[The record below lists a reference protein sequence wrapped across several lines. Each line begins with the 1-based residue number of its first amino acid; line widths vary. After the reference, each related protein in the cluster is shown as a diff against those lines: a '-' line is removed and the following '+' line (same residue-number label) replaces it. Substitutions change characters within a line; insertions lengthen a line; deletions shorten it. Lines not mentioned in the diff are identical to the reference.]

1 MGPLNAWTWL
11 AEECSKVCSY
21 FQGNAQRTR
30 HRITWPCHFAKL
42 FELFQRYSKLRDNN
56 NHIHVFATKC
66 FIMYGK
72 HILYLSHSLSLTD
85 SRGGHTALF
94 IPLTSIHT
102 HANESDWKPKPV
114 RKVLHF
120 ATFQSSNLVN
130 SGLWI
135 RITCDHRQIN
145 MSQHDLLSELK

>member
-1 MGPLNAWTWL
+1 MLEPDWL
-11 AEECSKVCSY
+11 KNVLRCAVIFRETHSEPGTVLHDHVTLPNYLSY
-21 FQGNAQRTR
+21 FKD
-30 HRITWPCHFAKL
+30 P
-42 FELFQRYSKLRDNN
+42 YSKRTKTHNDTGQTNKYSKQRDNN
-56 NHIHVFATKC
+56 NHIHVFATKF

-94 IPLTSIHT
+94 VPLTSIHT
-102 HANESDWKPKPV
+102 HANESDWKRKPV

-135 RITCDHRQIN
+135 RITCDHR
-145 MSQHDLLSELK
+145 